1 MKQLTKSRKGPNF
14 LLLSFLFPFLGYI
27 AVMICSGHA
36 PFGNSSILM
45 SDMYHQYY
53 PFFKEFRRSLL
64 SGDSLLYN
72 WNLGMG
78 VDYLALIAYYV
89 ASPLNLLSVF
99 VPESW
104 LLGFFSLLVPIKL
117 GLAGLFFGIFLKKT
131 FQRNDWSVPLF
142 SACYGLCAWALG
154 YQWNIM
160 WLDTFALLPLV
171 VLGMLALLRQRR
183 FVLYT
188 GTLFL
193 SIVSNY
199 YIGLFTCIFVAL
211 SFFCYEVCQCHSF
224 KRFWADLGLMAVFS
238 ALAIGL
244 TAFLEWPAYT
254 ALGNT
259 YSSVNQFPT
268 GFKLNI
274 AKDNTFMGLLDGMRQ
289 VAGNTA
295 GGISP
300 TFKEGLPNLYCGIF
314 PLILGMQFFMSK
326 KFTIREKLCHA
337 FLLLF
342 FMLSFLIRQLDY
354 IWHGFHFTNMIPY
367 RFSFLFSFVML
378 VMAYRAYLIHE
389 DCQLWKTILSG
400 LLVLGLILCSD
411 LRTEPIYLIY
421 NLVFLL
427 AYTLL
432 SFRKKRPV
440 KVIEES
446 PDDLVMSDDL
456 TEAETVQPVREA
468 PHWHRTLSILILL
481 TMGLELGCN
490 IVNFGVNFGGTNVS
504 NYPKGTENTAQMI
517 ARLKDREKDSGF
529 YRTEFTHTQTLNDDA
544 LNGLSGITMFSSSAN
559 VRCTK
564 FMAALGYGARP
575 NYNRYSYEEGSPVS
589 ELFLNI
595 KYLISREETPLDGA
609 FFEPVEQIGDI
620 TLLENKAYLP
630 LGFAAH
636 PGLED
641 LDVESNIYGTF
652 AYQNQLFSKA
662 TGIQEDVFQVIRT
675 YTAEPAPESVDKIN
689 VAQQGTG
696 GEVTYT
702 TNETQEHVEVSFV
715 VPQDG
720 DVTIRISAPKRNNLK
735 VYKNALTPEDRNTP
749 LFSEKISL
757 TQMMHVGNCVKGD
770 VITVSFQCP
779 ANETGTVTLTGAV
792 LRNDLFLKGVQLL
805 QKSVLDITS
814 MDGTT
819 MRGTISVEENSLLYT
834 SIPYDENW
842 TVTLDGTRIKPIA
855 VMDSMVGLYLKPGA
869 HEVTFTYHNTAFY
882 QGCLIS
888 MVALVVFLSIVSLD
902 HYFRK
907 KKETE

>member
-1 MKQLTKSRKGPNF
+1 MKQLTKRGRKEPNF

-53 PFFKEFRRSLL
+53 PFFKEFRRTLL
-64 SGDSLLYN
+64 AGDSLLYN

-89 ASPLNLLSVF
+89 ASPLNLLSVL
-99 VPESW
+99 VPEQW
-104 LLGFFSLLVPIKL
+104 LLGFFSLLVPVKL

-131 FQRNDWSVPLF
+131 FQKNDWSVPLF
-142 SACYGLCAWALG
+142 SAFYGLCAWALG

-171 VLGMLALLRQRR
+171 VLGMLALLQQRR

-188 GTLFL
+188 TTLFL

-211 SFFCYEVCQCHSF
+211 SFFCYEICRCHSF
-224 KRFWADLGLMAVFS
+224 RKFLADLGLMAVFS
-238 ALAIGL
+238 ALAIAM

-274 AKDNTFMGLLDGMRQ
+274 AKDNTLLGLLDGMRQ

-314 PLILGMQFFMSK
+314 TLILGMQFFMSK
-326 KFTIREKLCHA
+326 KFSIREKLCHA
-337 FLLLF
+337 FLLIF

-389 DCQLWKTILSG
+389 NCQIWKTILSG
-400 LLVLGLILCSD
+400 LLVLGIIFCSD
-411 LRTEPIYLIY
+411 LRLEPIYLIY

-427 AYTLL
+427 AYTVLAL
-432 SFRKKRPV
+432 GKKRRV
-440 KVIEES
+440 KAA
-446 PDDLVMSDDL
+446 
-456 TEAETVQPVREA
+456 EAHTDELDADAAEDVPPAKEQL
-468 PHWHRTLSILILL
+468 HWNRTLSTLLLL

-490 IVNFGVNFGGTNVS
+490 VVNFGVNFGGTNVS
-504 NYPKGTENTAQMI
+504 NYPKGTESTAQVI
-517 ARLKDREKDSGF
+517 DHLKEREKDSDF
-529 YRTEFTHTQTLNDDA
+529 FRTEFTHTQTLNDDA

-589 ELFLNI
+589 DLFLNM
-595 KYLISREETPLDGA
+595 KYLISRDGTPLDSA
-609 FFEPVEQIGDI
+609 FFEPVYSVGDVS
-620 TLLENKAYLP
+620 LLENKAYLP
-630 LGFAAH
+630 LGFATQI
-636 PGLED
+636 GLEE
-641 LDVESNIYGTF
+641 LDVEGSIYGTF
-652 AYQNQLFSKA
+652 AFQNRLFSAA
-662 TGIQEDVFQVIRT
+662 TGIQDDVFQVIRT
-675 YTAEPAPESVDKIN
+675 YTAEPAPESADKIK
-689 VAQQGTG
+689 VTQKGTG
-696 GEVTYT
+696 GEISYST
-702 TNETQEHVEVSFV
+702 TDTQEYAEVSFV

-735 VYKNALTPEDRNTP
+735 VYKNAQTPEDRKAP

-757 TQMMHVGNCVKGD
+757 TQMMHVGNCAAGD
-770 VITVSFQCP
+770 VITVAFQCP
-779 ANETGTVTLTGAV
+779 ANETGTITLTGAV
-792 LRNDLFLKGVQLL
+792 LHNDLYLEGVQLL

-814 MDGTT
+814 MDGAA
-819 MRGTISVEENSLLYT
+819 MSGTISVEENSLLYT
-834 SIPYDENW
+834 SIPYDDNW
-842 TVTLDGTRIKPIA
+842 VVELDGTRIKPVA
-855 VMDSMVGLYLKPGA
+855 VMNSMVGLYLEPGT

-882 QGCLIS
+882 QGSVIS
-888 MVALVVFLSIVSLD
+888 MGALVLFLGITALASVR
-902 HYFRK
+902 RK
-907 KKETE
+907 KGKFE

>member
-1 MKQLTKSRKGPNF
+1 MKRLQRGRKEPNF
-14 LLLSFLFPFLGYI
+14 LLFSFLFPFLGYV
-27 AVMICSGHA
+27 AVMICSGYS
-36 PFGNSSILM
+36 PFGSSSILM

-53 PFFKEFRRSLL
+53 PFFKEFRRTLL
-64 SGDSLLYN
+64 AGDSLLYN

-89 ASPLNLLSVF
+89 ASPLNLLSVL
-99 VPESW
+99 VPEQW

-131 FQRNDWSVPLF
+131 FEKNDWSIPLF

-160 WLDTFALLPLV
+160 WLDTFALLPLA
-171 VLGMLALLRQRR
+171 VLGMLALLQQRR

-188 GTLFL
+188 TMLFL

-199 YIGLFTCIFVAL
+199 YIGFFTCIFVAL
-211 SFFCYEVCQCHSF
+211 SFLCYEISQCHSF
-224 KRFWADLGLMAVFS
+224 KRFLADLGLMAVFS
-238 ALAIGL
+238 ALAIAL

-274 AKDNTFMGLLDGMRQ
+274 ASDNTFLGLLDGMRQ

-314 PLILGMQFFMSK
+314 SLILGIQFFMSK
-326 KFTIREKLCHA
+326 KFSIREKLCQF
-337 FLLLF
+337 FLLVF
-342 FMLSFLIRQLDY
+342 FILSFLIRQLDY

-378 VMAYRAYLIHE
+378 VMAYRAYLIHDE
-389 DCQLWKTILSG
+389 CQTWKTILSG
-400 LLVLGLILCSD
+400 LLVLGIVLCSD
-411 LRTEPIYLIY
+411 LRTDPVFLIY

-427 AYTLL
+427 AYTALAL
-432 SFRKKRPV
+432 GRKRTAKEADENS
-440 KVIEES
+440 EEQ
-446 PDDLVMSDDL
+446 VV
-456 TEAETVQPVREA
+456 AEETPSSKA
-468 PHWHRTLSILILL
+468 TLHWNQTLSTLVLL
-481 TMGLELGCN
+481 AMGLELGCN
-490 IVNFGVNFGGTNVS
+490 LVNFGVNFGGTDIS
-504 NYPKGTENTAQMI
+504 HYPRGNGGTAQVI
-517 ARLKDREKDSGF
+517 AQMKEREKDSDF
-529 YRTEFTHTQTLNDDA
+529 YRTEFLHTQTLNDDA
-544 LNGLSGITMFSSSAN
+544 LNGVSGITMFSSSAN

-589 ELFLNI
+589 ELFLNL
-595 KYLISREETPLDGA
+595 KYLIARNETPLDSA
-609 FFEPVEQIGDI
+609 FFEKVYSVDGIH
-620 TLLENKAYLP
+620 LLENKAYLP
-630 LGFAAH
+630 LGFAAQI
-636 PGLED
+636 GLED
-641 LDVESNIYGTF
+641 MDVESNIYGTF
-652 AYQNQLFSKA
+652 AYQNQLFSAA
-662 TGIQEDVFQVIRT
+662 TGINKDVFQVIRT
-675 YTAEPAPESVDKIN
+675 YTAEPAPESTGKIEI
-689 VAQQGTG
+689 AQKDSG

-702 TNETQEHVEVSFV
+702 TTDTEEHVEVSFV

-735 VYKNALTPEDRNTP
+735 VYKNVHTTEDRNAP

-757 TQMMHVGNCVKGD
+757 TQMMHVGNCAEGD

-792 LRNDLFLKGVQLL
+792 LHNDLYLEGVHLL
-805 QKSVLDITS
+805 QNSVLDITS
-814 MDGTT
+814 MDGTKMT
-819 MRGTISVEENSLLYT
+819 GTISVDKNSLLYT

-842 TVTLDGTRIKPIA
+842 VVELDGTRINPIA
-855 VMDSMVGLYLKPGA
+855 VMDSTVGLYLEPGT

-882 QGCLIS
+882 QGSVIS
-888 MVALVVFLSIVSLD
+888 MVALILFLGITALVYS
-902 HYFRK
+902 RK
-907 KKETE
+907 RKGKFE